1 MLRLAEISEAD
12 FRRSLSDGSFRLQI
26 GEVALRVDGP
36 LDELREGLR
45 RIYDRYPVST
55 TGGRYDYDIQI
66 QPATWWRRWMRR
78 NAVFSLSGQA
88 PFLPM
93 TAKHAH
99 ALFEWG
105 LNWTIGSSVHQYLVL
120 HSAVVEKNGKGVM
133 LAAMSG
139 SGKSTLAAELVMQG
153 WRLFSDELALI
164 DGPELQLVPFP
175 RPVSLKNESIGL
187 IKQRHPAAVMGPL
200 AHDTQ
205 KGTVGHL
212 RVPDASVDRSAERVR
227 PALIV
232 FPKWTSG
239 AALRVD
245 AVGAGQ
251 AAMRLIDQSFNYAIL
266 GLLGFERL
274 ADLTQAAEAWEIE
287 YDSLDAVVAA
297 LEDLIADDA

>member
-1 MLRLAEISEAD
+1 MLMLAEIAETD
-12 FRRSLSDGSFRLQI
+12 LRRSLSNGSFRLQI
-26 GEVALRVDGP
+26 GEVALRVDSLLP
-36 LDELREGLR
+36 ELCYGLR
-45 RIYDRYPVST
+45 CIYDRYPASI

-66 QPATWWRRWMRR
+66 QPAAWWRRWLRR

-93 TAKHAH
+93 AAEHAH

-133 LAAMSG
+133 LAATSG

-175 RPVSLKNESIGL
+175 RPVSLKNRSIGL
-187 IKQRHPAAVMGPL
+187 IRQRHPEAVLGPL
-200 AHDTQ
+200 ARDTQ

-212 RVPDASVDRSAERVR
+212 RVPDASIERSAERVR

-239 AALRVD
+239 AALRVE
-245 AVGAGQ
+245 AVGTGQ
-251 AAMRLIDQSFNYAIL
+251 AAMRLIDQSFNYAVL
-266 GLLGFERL
+266 GQLGFERL
-274 ADLTQAAEAWEIE
+274 ADLAQAAEAWEIE
-287 YDSLDAVVAA
+287 YDSLDEAVMA
-297 LEDLIADDA
+297 LEDLIADDV

>member
-1 MLRLAEISEAD
+1 MLRLAEISETD